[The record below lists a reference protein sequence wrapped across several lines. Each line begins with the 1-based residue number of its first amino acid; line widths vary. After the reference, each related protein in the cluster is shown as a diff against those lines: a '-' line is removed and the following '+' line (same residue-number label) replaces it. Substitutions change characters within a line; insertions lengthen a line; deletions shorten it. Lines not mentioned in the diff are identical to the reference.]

1 MNNVKAKVKI
11 KSKLLYSIVF
21 LVLIGILSTYIW
33 KLNSEKRNLQ
43 NNYIDDWAIYNYGQT
58 IEGTKGTKGIDINI
72 LPAWKKIL
80 PKENIIVAV
89 VDTGID
95 IYANNMSNNIERNKK
110 DTINEIDDDHNGLID
125 DHLGWNFYDNNNTIY
140 ENELYDY
147 YGTYIAT
154 TITKVNPKARIIPVK
169 FLKSTMGTSNDA
181 VEAISYAIKRGARI
195 INCSWNFN
203 EYNNV
208 LYEVIRDNPD
218 VLFVCST
225 GNRNSNIDKDLLYPC
240 SYGLDNIIN
249 VLAIDNRGEIYEAS
263 GYGSSTVDLGA
274 PGVDVKVTLPNNEV
288 ALLDGTSVA
297 AAYVS
302 GASSLILGKY
312 PNLSAKEVKERIIKS
327 ATRLETLRNHC
338 SSGGLLN
345 VGKSNK

>member
-1 MNNVKAKVKI
+1 MNEGKEKAISNLLCSIAILVI
-11 KSKLLYSIVF
+11 IVIFTSYIHTFNSKRS
-21 LVLIGILSTYIW
+21 
-33 KLNSEKRNLQ
+33 NLQ
-43 NNYIDDWAIYNYGQT
+43 NKFNDDWAIYNYGQT
-58 IEGTKGTKGIDINI
+58 IEGTKGIKGIDINI
-72 LPAWKKIL
+72 LAAWKTIL

-95 IYANNMSNNIERNKK
+95 IAANNMSNNIERNKN
-110 DTINEIDDDHNGLID
+110 DTINGIDDDHNGLID
-125 DHLGWNFYDNNNTIY
+125 DHLGWNFYENNNTIY

-147 YGTYIAT
+147 HGTYIAT
-154 TITKVNPKARIIPVK
+154 TITKVNPEARIIPVK
-169 FLKSTMGTSNDA
+169 FLKSTMGNSNDA
-181 VEAISYAIKRGARI
+181 VDAISYAIKRGARI
-195 INCSWNFN
+195 INCSWNFS

-225 GNRNSNIDKDLLYPC
+225 GNKNSNIDKDLLYPC
-240 SYGLDNIIN
+240 SYGLENIIN

-274 PGVDVKVTLPNNEV
+274 PGVDIKVTLPDNEV

-302 GASSLILGKY
+302 GAASLILNKS
-312 PNLSAKEVKERIIKS
+312 PKLSPREVKK
-327 ATRLETLRNHC
+327 RLLDNASRSESLKDLCR
-338 SSGGLLN
+338 SGGFLN
-345 VGKSNK
+345 IEGSIK

>member
-1 MNNVKAKVKI
+1 MNDFKAKVKI

-21 LVLIGILSTYIW
+21 LVLVGILSTYIW
-33 KLNSEKRNLQ
+33 KSNCEERNLQ

-58 IEGTKGTKGIDINI
+58 IEGTKGIEGIDINI
-72 LPAWKKIL
+72 LAAWKTNL
-80 PKENIIVAV
+80 SKENIIVAV
-89 VDTGID
+89 VDTGLD
-95 IYANNMSNNIERNKK
+95 IMTNNLIEKIERNKE
-110 DTINEIDDDHNGLID
+110 DPENGIDDDNNGFID
-125 DHLGWNFYDNNNTIY
+125 DHIGWNFYDNNNNIY

-147 YGTYIAT
+147 HGTYIAT
-154 TITKVNPKARIIPVK
+154 TITKVNPEARIIPVK

-195 INCSWNFN
+195 INCSWNFS

-225 GNRNSNIDKDLLYPC
+225 GNKNSNIDKDLLYPC
-240 SYGLDNIIN
+240 SYGLENIIN

-263 GYGSSTVDLGA
+263 GYGSLTVDIGA
-274 PGVDVKVTLPNNEV
+274 PGVDVKVTLLGNEG
-288 ALLDGTSVA
+288 ALIDGTSVA

-327 ATRLETLRNHC
+327 ATRLETLKNHC

-345 VGKSNK
+345 VGKSTK